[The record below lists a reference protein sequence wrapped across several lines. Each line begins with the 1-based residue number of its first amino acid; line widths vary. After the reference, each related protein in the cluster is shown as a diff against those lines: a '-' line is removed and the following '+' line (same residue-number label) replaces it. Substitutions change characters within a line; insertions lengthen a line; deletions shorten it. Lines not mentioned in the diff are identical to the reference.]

1 MEAELMSLSQLVG
14 HEFSR
19 AVKSKGRSYFFSARV
34 KITAVGRDF
43 ARATVRGT
51 ERYVVDLDLDADCLH
66 VACTCPFTDS
76 FGEPCKH
83 IWATILKVESEGGL
97 QDAAARRSLAVE
109 LDLDDE
115 GYDYRGD
122 DDYDH
127 ERPWRVAPPRRQ
139 RTPLARTRQRAP
151 SWQQQL
157 EGVRRASTEPTATR
171 AGREILYVVDV
182 AGSLARGG
190 LTLELMARDRKKNG
204 EWTKPKVHSV
214 SAEQATTLPD
224 MDDRHVLSAL
234 FGASRSDQYGYDP
247 NGYGANRFTL
257 NSPLME
263 ELLPAMAATGRLLA
277 RATADRGDLH
287 ALTWEEGAP
296 WVFTLEVARADSGK
310 QYVLTGSLRRR
321 DDRQSLSKATLLV
334 PGAVFW
340 PDRVARLDD
349 QGAFP
354 WILLLR
360 QRGPLFIPL
369 RDKEKLLNEL
379 LNLPA
384 LPRMELPEEMQFE
397 EVRLAPRP
405 RLVVKPSTNGWGRDR
420 LEGVLSF
427 VYGEQ
432 TVQAFPRQRGAYD
445 SATRRLVLRDLAA
458 EQTAEEQLGEAGL
471 RRRPAHGTHEDDFE
485 LKPQQLSKIVRH
497 LVEAGWLVEADGS
510 LYRKPGEFKIKV
522 ESGIDWFDI
531 DAAVDFEG
539 QRVAL
544 PALLAALRKGENT
557 VRLDD
562 GSFGMLPEEW
572 LKKYG
577 LLARMGTIEDDK
589 LRFRRA
595 QVGLIDALLADQSA
609 VSLDKA
615 FEQARDELR
624 RFDGIE
630 PADPPKGFV
639 GELRH
644 YQCDGL
650 GWLQFLERFGF
661 GGCLADDMGLGK
673 TVQVLAL
680 LAGRRTHKSKE
691 RPPSLVVVPRSLIFN
706 WKQEAARFAPQLRVV
721 DHTGLG
727 RAKSTDVFD
736 DFDLILTTYG
746 TLRRDVRLFKEM
758 TFDYCILDESQAIK
772 NSDSESAKAVRLLR
786 GNHRLA
792 LSGTPVENH
801 LGELWSLFEYL
812 NPGML
817 GHASVFQLGAGQRN
831 PDADTR
837 ALLARALRPFI
848 LRRTKQQVA
857 PELPAKTE
865 QTLYCDLETDQRK
878 LYDELREHYRQSLL
892 GKLDNDGLRRSKI
905 QVLEALLRLRQA
917 ACHPGLIDK
926 GRTAEA
932 SAKLDMLLP
941 QLREVLGEDHKA
953 LVFSQFTSMLAII
966 RARLDEEGIPYEYLD
981 GRTRDRAARV
991 ERFQSDADCK
1001 LFLVSLKAGGVG
1013 LNLTAAEY
1021 VYLLDPWWN
1030 PAVEA
1035 QAIDRTHR
1043 IGQDRPVFAY
1053 RLIARDTVEEK
1064 VLELQKTKRAL
1075 ADAIIGAD
1083 NSLIRDLKRE
1093 DLELLLS

>member
-1 MEAELMSLSQLVG
+1 
-14 HEFSR
+14 
-19 AVKSKGRSYFFSARV
+19 V

-51 ERYVVDLDLDADCLH
+51 ERYVVDLDLDEDCLH
-66 VACTCPFTDS
+66 VACTCPFIDH

-97 QDAAARRSLAVE
+97 QDAAARRSLE
-109 LDLDDE
+109 LSLVLDDD
-115 GYDYRGD
+115 GDYDED
-122 DDYDH
+122 DDFDN
-127 ERPWRVAPPRRQ
+127 ERPWRVAQPPRHRQ
-139 RTPLARTRQRAP
+139 AMPRTRPRAP

-157 EGVRRASTEPTATR
+157 EDVRRASTEPSSASV
-171 AGREILYVVDV
+171 GREILYVVDV
-182 AGSLARGG
+182 PGSLSRGG
-190 LTLELMARDRKKNG
+190 LTLDLMVRSRKKNG
-204 EWTKPKVHSV
+204 EWTRPKAHAITSEEAAV
-214 SAEQATTLPD
+214 LPD
-224 MDDRHVLSAL
+224 AGDRHVIAAL
-234 FGASRSDQYGYDP
+234 FGASRADNYSYYS
-247 NGYGANRFTL
+247 NGDGTNRFAL
-257 NSPLME
+257 NNSALVE
-263 ELLPAMAATGRLLA
+263 ELLPPMAATGRLYA
-277 RATADRGDLH
+277 RSAADRSDPQ
-287 ALTWEEGAP
+287 ALTWEDGPP

-310 QYVLTGSLRRR
+310 QYILTGSLRRGEE
-321 DDRQSLSKATLLV
+321 RQSLSKATLLV
-334 PGAVFW
+334 PSAVFW
-340 PDRVARLDD
+340 PDRIARLDD

-354 WILLLR
+354 WILMLR
-360 QRGPLFIPL
+360 QRGPIFIPL
-369 RDKEKLLNEL
+369 RDKDKLLNEL

-397 EVRLAPRP
+397 EVRLPPRP
-405 RLVVKPSTNGWGRDR
+405 RLVVKPSTNGYGRDR
-420 LEGVLSF
+420 LDGILSF
-427 VYGEQ
+427 LYGEQ
-432 TVQAFPRQRGAYD
+432 AVAAFPRQRGAYD
-445 SATRRLVLRDLAA
+445 SAARRLVLRDLTA
-458 EQTAEEQLGEAGL
+458 EQAAEEQLGQAGV
-471 RRRPAHGTHEDDFE
+471 RRRPSMGRHEDDFE
-485 LKPQQLSKIVRH
+485 LKPQQLGKIVRQ

-510 LYRKPGEFKIKV
+510 LYRKPGEFNLKI
-522 ESGIDWFDI
+522 ESGIDWFDV

-539 QRVAL
+539 HSVAL

-572 LKKYG
+572 LQKYG
-577 LLARMGTIEDDK
+577 MLARMGSIENDK
-589 LRFRRA
+589 LRFRRS
-595 QVGLIDALLADQSA
+595 QVGILDAMLGDQPT
-609 VSLDKA
+609 VSLDKV
-615 FEQARDELR
+615 FLQARDELR
-624 RFDGIE
+624 RFDRIE
-630 PADPPKGFV
+630 PVDPPAGFV

-650 GWLQFLERFGF
+650 GWLHFLERFGF

-680 LAGRRTHKSKE
+680 LAGRRSQEETE

-706 WKQEAARFAPQLRVV
+706 WKQEAARFAPKLRIL
-721 DHTGLG
+721 DHTGVG
-727 RAKSTDVFD
+727 RAKTIDAFD
-736 DFDLILTTYG
+736 SYDMILTTYG
-746 TLRRDVRLFKEM
+746 TLRRDLRLFKEM
-758 TFDYCILDESQAIK
+758 TFDFCILDESQAIK

-786 GNHRLA
+786 GSHRLA

-801 LGELWSLFEYL
+801 LGELWSLFEFL

-837 ALLARALRPFI
+837 TLLARALRPFI
-848 LRRTKQQVA
+848 LRRTKAQVA

-865 QTLYCDLETDQRK
+865 QTLYCDLEADQRR
-878 LYDELREHYRQSLL
+878 LYDELRDHYRESLL
-892 GKLDNDGLRRSKI
+892 GRLDADVLRRSKI

-926 GRTAEA
+926 GRTGES
-932 SAKLDMLLP
+932 SAKLEMLLP

-953 LVFSQFTSMLAII
+953 LVFSQFTSMLAIV
-966 RARLDEEGIPYEYLD
+966 RAQLDAEGITYEYLD

-991 ERFQSDADCK
+991 ERFQNDADCK

-1043 IGQDRPVFAY
+1043 IGQERPVFAY